1 MLGDGRK
8 TFTDLPAAEMLIA
21 VQGEQ
26 TEKPVDPYGCGP
38 QGPEP
43 AFLKT
48 PRKKKSHY
56 ADQKYENLKIRT
68 LRRQE
73 TPRSYEGVIKS
84 RDSLSNP
91 KKNY

>member
-56 ADQKYENLKIRT
+56 ADQKYEKSENTNFTKT
-68 LRRQE
+68 GDSQ
-73 TPRSYEGVIKS
+73 VI
-84 RDSLSNP
+84 
-91 KKNY
+91 